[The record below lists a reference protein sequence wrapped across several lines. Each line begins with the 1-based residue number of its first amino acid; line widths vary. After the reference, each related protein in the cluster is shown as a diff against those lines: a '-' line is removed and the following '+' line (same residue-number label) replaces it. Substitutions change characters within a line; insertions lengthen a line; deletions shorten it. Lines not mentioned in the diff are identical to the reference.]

1 MNNEFDNALAWFSA
15 APQRWL
21 SSAKQDMAA
30 YAEWI
35 WGVLLGDF
43 NENQSTAQIATGTV
57 ISMIPFVDQIC
68 DVRDVIAN
76 CKKIDESPDAFG
88 PKIAL
93 TLTLIGL
100 FPTLGSLFKG
110 CAKIAFASL
119 RSAGYKAAT
128 KSNIGPYVEIAV
140 LKLNDFLARPE
151 VAKTL
156 KALKID
162 NPYAYLATKFRDL
175 SKSIGVGP
183 LKNALNVGIDAA
195 KKMLV
200 LVQKWGDHKI
210 TTRAADVLRML
221 DRVRRYPDEWLAKA
235 TKSVQD
241 YLDVLARRLE
251 IEADMQHRAYLN
263 TRNPH
268 AFVRPTRDIEKAELL
283 KTNVPWARTDGVEP
297 YSGLST
303 APVAPA
309 GWTSTVPGSGGR
321 GRHPMD
327 NAHETFH
334 TIKATKLPSGT
345 VIYRVLDPM
354 SSDNSICWM
363 SKSEFDSLITK
374 DDWRKRFAVWVH
386 WNSNGEYVKYVVP
399 DGQELHVWEGVTA
412 SQRLQGTDIVLEGG
426 AIQLVVDPAHLK
438 MEGMSKRM
446 PTNWKYGDFG
456 PEPSLVGVPK
466 LENNWY
472 KK

>member
-1 MNNEFDNALAWFSA
+1 
-15 APQRWL
+15 
-21 SSAKQDMAA
+21 
-30 YAEWI
+30 
-35 WGVLLGDF
+35 
-43 NENQSTAQIATGTV
+43 
-57 ISMIPFVDQIC
+57 MIPFVDQIC

-76 CKKIDESPDAFG
+76 CKKIDGSPDAIG

-128 KSNIGPYVEIAV
+128 KSNIGPYIELAIQ
-140 LKLNDFLARPE
+140 KLNDFLARPE
-151 VAKTL
+151 VVRTL

-162 NPYAYLATKFRDL
+162 NPYKYLASKFREL
-175 SKSIGVGP
+175 AQSINSGL
-183 LKNALNVGIDAA
+183 LKRALNEGISAA
-195 KKMLV
+195 NKMFQLI
-200 LVQKWGDHKI
+200 QKWGDHTI
-210 TTRAADVLRML
+210 AVRATDALRML
-221 DRVRRYPDEWLAKA
+221 DRVRRYPDEWLAKT
-235 TKSVQD
+235 TKVVQD
-241 YLDVLARRLE
+241 YLNVLARRLE

-268 AFVRPTRDIEKAELL
+268 AFVRPSQAVEKTELL
-283 KTNVPWARTDGVEP
+283 RTSVPWARVDGVEP
-297 YSGLST
+297 YPGIT
-303 APVAPA
+303 AAPVAPV
-309 GWTSTVPGSGGR
+309 GWTSTVPASGGR
-321 GRHPMD
+321 GKHPMD
-327 NAHETFH
+327 NAHQTFH

-345 VIYRVLDPM
+345 EIYRVLDPM

-363 SKSEFDSLITK
+363 SKSEFESLLTK

-399 DGQELHVWEGVTA
+399 EGQELRVWEGVTA
-412 SQRLQGTDIVLEGG
+412 SQRLPGTDIVLEGG
-426 AIQLVVDPAHLK
+426 AVQLVVDPTHLK

-456 PEPSLVGVPK
+456 PEPALVGVPK